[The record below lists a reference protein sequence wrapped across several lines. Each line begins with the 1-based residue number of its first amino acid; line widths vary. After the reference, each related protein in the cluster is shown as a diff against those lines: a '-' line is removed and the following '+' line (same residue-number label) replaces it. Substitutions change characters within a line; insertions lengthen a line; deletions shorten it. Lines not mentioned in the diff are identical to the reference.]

1 MRAAVPL
8 IIDPTWSRSYTD
20 KNLFYRTALYNVIES
35 DKKLI
40 SNGVKVATTLSK
52 VGKDSTIYWKELEYY
67 KLLIDY
73 LIIMKEEV
81 AAQEFDCV
89 ADESEELNE
98 FLLTYNLDCIR
109 NTYLCQYGNTG
120 NRDFTKNNLIE
131 MLVSQL
137 TLCCV
142 AEFGISTMNINNPD
156 CNTFAIYP
164 VI

>member
-8 IIDPTWSRSYTD
+8 IIDPTWSRTYTD
-20 KNLFYRTALYNVIES
+20 KNLFYRTLLYNVIES

-40 SNGVKVATTLSK
+40 SNGVKVATALSK
-52 VGKDSTIYWKELEYY
+52 VGKDSAIYWKELEYY
-67 KLLIDY
+67 NLLVDY
-73 LIIMKEEV
+73 LMIMKEEV

-89 ADESEELNE
+89 TNPEDLDA

-142 AEFGISTMNINNPD
+142 AEFGISTMDINNPD

>member
-40 SNGVKVATTLSK
+40 SNGVKVATALSK

-142 AEFGISTMNINNPD
+142 AGFGISTMNINNPD

>member
-8 IIDPTWSRSYTD
+8 YIDPTWSRTYTD
-20 KNLFYRTALYNVIES
+20 RNLYYRTTMYAVIES

-40 SNGVKVATTLSK
+40 SNGIKVAIALSK
-52 VGKDSTIYWKELEYY
+52 VGKESAIYWKELEYY
-67 KLLIDY
+67 NLLIDY

-81 AAQEFDCV
+81 AAQEFECIGGQS
-89 ADESEELNE
+89 DELSE
-98 FLLTYNLDCIR
+98 FLLTYDLDCIR
-109 NTYLCQYGNTG
+109 NTFLCQYGNTG

-131 MLVSQL
+131 MLVAQL

-142 AEFGISTMNINNPD
+142 AEFGISTMTINNPD

>member
-1 MRAAVPL
+1 MKAAVPL
-8 IIDPTWSRSYTD
+8 IIDPTWSRTYTD
-20 KNLFYRTALYNVIES
+20 KNLFYRTLLYNVIES

-40 SNGVKVATTLSK
+40 SNGVKVATILSK
-52 VGKDSTIYWKELEYY
+52 VGKDSAIYWKELEYY

-89 ADESEELNE
+89 ADESKELNE

-131 MLVSQL
+131 MLVAQL
-137 TLCCV
+137 NLCCL
-142 AEFGISTMNINNPD
+142 AGFGISTMDINNPD

>member
-1 MRAAVPL
+1 MRANVPL
-8 IIDPTWSRSYTD
+8 YIDPTWSRTYTD
-20 KNLFYRTALYNVIES
+20 RNLFYKTLLYNVIES

-40 SNGVKVATTLSK
+40 SNGVKVATALSK
-52 VGKDSTIYWKELEYY
+52 VGKDSNIYWKELDYYNILIEY
-67 KLLIDY
+67 LL
-73 LIIMKEEV
+73 IMKEEI
-81 AAQEFDCV
+81 AAQGFECI
-89 ADESEELNE
+89 AGQSDELDTFILN
-98 FLLTYNLDCIR
+98 YDLDCIR

-131 MLVSQL
+131 TLVSQL
-137 TLCCV
+137 QFCCL

>member
-40 SNGVKVATTLSK
+40 SNGVKVATALSK
-52 VGKDSTIYWKELEYY
+52 VGKNSVIYWKELEYY

-81 AAQEFDCV
+81 AAQEFNCV
-89 ADESEELNE
+89 ANESEELNE